1 MNELIKQELETIK
14 ESVLEKVPATAI
26 YLFGSHAYGEPNS
39 DSDLDIY
46 VIVPDK
52 KMCGRDMRADI
63 VSDFHRKSPRY
74 MSVDLLV
81 GDEENFNNRARFP
94 TLERKI
100 YRNGVKIYG

>member
-1 MNELIKQELETIK
+1 MTEQIKNELEIIKDSILK
-14 ESVLEKVPATAI
+14 AVPASAI

-52 KMCGRDMRADI
+52 AMCNNDTYFDI
-63 VSDFHRKSPRY
+63 LKNIRTKINSPI
-74 MSVDLLV
+74 DLLV
-81 GDEENFNNRARFP
+81 REKKHFDYRISAP

-100 YRNGVKIYG
+100 YRDGVKLYG